1 MPLEVVADDG
11 EGRRVG
17 EGGARPEQHAV
28 GQIQWD
34 NLRGER
40 AGLGTSSPNGQTRV
54 T

>member
-17 EGGARPEQHAV
+17 QGGPRPEQHAV
-28 GQIQWD
+28 RQIQWD
-34 NLRGER
+34 DLRQEK
-40 AGLGTSSPNGQTRV
+40 AGFGTSSPNGQTRV